1 MSRNTAA
8 DKRHMKRVAELGC
21 LIHHGTPAV
30 VHHLQCVSPRD
41 SMLVIGLCPECHVGE
56 FSIHNTK
63 AEFLR
68 VYGDEWHLLADTLRR
83 LA

>member
-1 MSRNTAA
+1 VSTAA
-8 DKRHMKRVAELGC
+8 EKRWMGRVAEIGC
-21 LIHHGTPAV
+21 INHHGTPAV

-41 SMLVIGLCPECHVGE
+41 NMLVIPLCPECHVGK
-56 FSIHNTK
+56 FSIHATK
-63 AEFLR
+63 EQFTR